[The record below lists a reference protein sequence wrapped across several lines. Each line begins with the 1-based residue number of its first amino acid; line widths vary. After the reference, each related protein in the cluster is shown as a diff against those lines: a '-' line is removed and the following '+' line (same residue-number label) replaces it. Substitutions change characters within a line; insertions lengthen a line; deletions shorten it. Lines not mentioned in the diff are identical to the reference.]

1 MFDIDIILLQY
12 INNFAGRYFWLD
24 AAGIFFAEYAE
35 YVLLGSLAIFLLVH
49 TKKYWP
55 MVWRAFAAAILS
67 RFIIAEVTRF
77 FLHRPRPFIEQN
89 VNLLVLGEN
98 PYNSFPSGH
107 ATFYFALATVIY
119 LYNKKLGLIFFAA
132 AFLISL
138 ARVFAGVHWPTDI
151 LGGAVI
157 GIACGWLV
165 CRVFKR

>member
-1 MFDIDIILLQY
+1 MQIDYFIFQQINGVSAKQVLLDV
-12 INNFAGRYFWLD
+12 L
-24 AAGIFFAEYAE
+24 GIFFAEYFE
-35 YVLLGSLAIFLLVH
+35 YVLLGSLAVFLVVN

-165 CRVFKR
+165 YRVFKR